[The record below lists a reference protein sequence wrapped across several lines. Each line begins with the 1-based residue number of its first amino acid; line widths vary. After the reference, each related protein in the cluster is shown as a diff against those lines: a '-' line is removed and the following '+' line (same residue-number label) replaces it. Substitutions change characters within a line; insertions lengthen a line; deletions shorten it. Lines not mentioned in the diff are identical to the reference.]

1 MISFREKS
9 LWVSLLVSV
18 VIASIYGENIYALM
32 FLQPNTSLDD
42 TASLITQI
50 VIAFVILEVV
60 MHIVLAMSQQEDANT
75 AEDERERNHRLTA
88 NNAGYWVLSIGIV
101 SCVIQQ
107 MINSNIDFDAQNIY
121 TNYALAPIELK
132 LVLIFWLSEVTRF
145 GTELYYYRKES

>member
-18 VIASIYGENIYALM
+18 VIASIFGDSVYTLM

-42 TASLITQI
+42 TTALIMRITT
-50 VIAFVILEVV
+50 AFIILEVAL
-60 MHIVLAMSQQEDANT
+60 HIALAMNQQEDANT
-75 AEDERERNHRLTA
+75 PEDERERYHRLTA
-88 NNAGYWVLSIGIV
+88 NNAGYWVLSAGIV

-107 MINSNIDFDAQNIY
+107 MINNHIDFDVQNSY
-121 TNYALAPIELK
+121 SNYALAPIELK

-145 GTELYYYRKES
+145 GTEIYYFRKES